1 MATIPI
7 WDPTN
12 NKKIFVEHPTMLPH
26 EVIHYL
32 VATGCVTVQEVADL
46 SGRHDQNLGS
56 KKNAFCDKHLLD
68 DNVCIALGFHGDG
81 VPFQKSTHKQA
92 NTEVLSWNFLCD
104 KDGKRYMFCNINK
117 DFVCCCGCHGRCTL
131 DALLEVFVWSMDI
144 MLEDHVPLDEERNAL
159 RSNPLGFSGVLLQL
173 LSFTNWNSNSICWRC
188 KATKESYK
196 DCGPTAPWRH
206 NRYKMGEFLA
216 LQIQNNQKV
225 SPLFQCPGF
234 TLEDVCT
241 GSLHCMDLGVA
252 QDILG
257 NIMWEAVQWLD
268 LGPTNKIR
276 CYAAWQMLKKFYKD
290 NKTAR
295 CRACTSP

>member
-46 SGRHDQNLGS
+46 TGRHDQNLGS

-92 NTEVLSWNFLCD
+92 NNTEVLSWNFLCHN
-104 KDGKRYMFCNINK
+104 DGK
-117 DFVCCCGCHGRCTL
+117 HL
-131 DALLEVFVWSMDI
+131 DAVLEVFVWSMDI
-144 MLEDHVPLDEERNAL
+144 MLEDHVPLDEERNPL

-188 KATKESYK
+188 KATKEFYK
-196 DCGPTAPWRH
+196 DCGPTTRTLWAHYNEAKQYWES
-206 NRYKMGEFLA
+206 YFMGHMYLRDLFTKYGNKVVLVVPDRQEAMPRLLA
-216 LQIQNNQKV
+216 KV
-225 SPLFQCPGF
+225 QRDLFE
-234 TLEDVCT
+234 LYMEEDKAM
-241 GSLHCMDLGVA
+241 S
-252 QDILG
+252 
-257 NIMWEAVQWLD
+257 
-268 LGPTNKIR
+268 
-276 CYAAWQMLKKFYKD
+276 
-290 NKTAR
+290 
-295 CRACTSP
+295 

>member
-56 KKNAFCDKHLLD
+56 KKKAFCDKHLLD
-68 DNVCIALGFHGDG
+68 DKVCVALGFHGDG

-92 NTEVLSWNFLCD
+92 STEVLSWNFLCD
-104 KDGKRYMFCNINK
+104 KDGKRYMFCNINQ

-144 MLEDHVPLDEERNAL
+144 MLEEHVPLDEERNPL

-196 DCGPTAPWRH
+196 DCGPTTRTLWAHYNEAKQYWESYFRGHMSLRDLFAKYGNKVVLVVPDRQEAMP
-206 NRYKMGEFLA
+206 RILA
-216 LQIQNNQKV
+216 KV
-225 SPLFQCPGF
+225 QRDLFE
-234 TLEDVCT
+234 LYMEEDKAM
-241 GSLHCMDLGVA
+241 S
-252 QDILG
+252 
-257 NIMWEAVQWLD
+257 
-268 LGPTNKIR
+268 
-276 CYAAWQMLKKFYKD
+276 
-290 NKTAR
+290 
-295 CRACTSP
+295 